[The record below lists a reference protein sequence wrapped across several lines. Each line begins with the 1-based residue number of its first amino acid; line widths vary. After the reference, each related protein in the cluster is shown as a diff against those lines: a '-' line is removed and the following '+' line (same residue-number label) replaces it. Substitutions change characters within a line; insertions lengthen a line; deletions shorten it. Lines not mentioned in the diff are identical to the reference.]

1 MIQSRCITQL
11 LGERGNIFNWEYLQQ
26 GPQLWRVKIS
36 KKIAGESDETLGEI
50 AAKDSRK
57 AEVFKKYGLD
67 FCCGGKK
74 TVKEACAEKGLD
86 NVSFGSYGL
95 VINRSR

>member
-1 MIQSRCITQL
+1 L
-11 LGERGNIFNWEYLQQ
+11 
-26 GPQLWRVKIS
+26 
-36 KKIAGESDETLGEI
+36 
-50 AAKDSRK
+50 RK